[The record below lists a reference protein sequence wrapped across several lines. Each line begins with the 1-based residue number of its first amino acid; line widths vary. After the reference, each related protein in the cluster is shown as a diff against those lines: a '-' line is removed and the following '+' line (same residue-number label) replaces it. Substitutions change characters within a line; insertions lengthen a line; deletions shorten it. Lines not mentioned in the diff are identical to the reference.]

1 MLSHLSGTVVSLTP
15 EAVVLDVSGVGY
27 RISCTPQ
34 TIAQLT
40 VRGPATILTYLAV
53 RETALDLYG
62 FIEESDRHMFELL
75 RSVSGIGP
83 KSALAILSS
92 ADTETLMKAISEHD
106 SSYLTKVGGI
116 GKKTAEKIVVEL
128 KEKLGSVDT
137 HTGKTR
143 TDTDVLDAL
152 MALGYSAQEARDAL
166 RHIDD
171 DITDT
176 NQKITAALR
185 LLGT

>member
-1 MLSHLSGTVVSLTP
+1 MISQLSGTVVSLTP

-116 GKKTAEKIVVEL
+116 GKKTSEKIVVEL
-128 KEKLGSVDT
+128 KEKLGSVAT